1 VPAVSYQKLA
11 TDSLLLVII
20 LCVIVPHPLPLLK
33 PDLQYSLAPSMDG
46 GDTIH
51 YTPGNTTTPVTGV
64 VRVIVIAVEFDD
76 RTFNLTISDLNVI
89 FFHRLS
95 NYIANI
101 SYGKLRIEGM
111 VAGLFRAPKLMSTYG
126 ADNALVDGDPAT
138 GVRSYQL
145 AEDAV
150 EVADPNVDFTSYQY
164 LVIVHAGV
172 GQEAD
177 PMITQNIWSVAY
189 IGGVTFKTNERS
201 YDRAAIV
208 PESEGQGADV
218 LGPIAHEFLHLLG
231 LPDLYD
237 KYDARSGDAGKW
249 DVMGRGSWNGNPP
262 GSAPAHPTAWSK
274 AALGWIEP
282 EQIAEVSS
290 GQNYTAYIDSIE
302 QRSSNQKA
310 IKIPM
315 SESTYYMVEYR
326 SRALDSGLP
335 DEGVL
340 ITLIDLKRTESGGV
354 MTIISTHGKISNAPL
369 KLGEFYANKANDLLI
384 STRFSNGT
392 TYGIDVIRGQYRTIE
407 IKLPSSNTTLLVDG
421 KPCTPPGSGTT
432 VIFVTPGSHTIA
444 VPNVMIINAELRAI
458 FNEWSDGVTESERI
472 VQAAANV
479 SLSTSYKEQ
488 VLLSIASDGISD
500 TSYSSTLEVNGI
512 TYSLDDLTSVGAWID
527 LNQIANVA
535 VLTHV
540 VNVDDGTRYVFKGW
554 IGDNSNSTLLS
565 LQMSQP
571 FELVA
576 QFQKQFYLKVRSE
589 FGNSTGEG
597 WYDNGSKVILSV
609 SSPHYL
615 STTERYTFDS
625 WSGLDS
631 KQSAVSV
638 VMDRSRTMTA
648 QWKRQLLVSIAPV
661 GSDGQPLRGERLK
674 IRLEAPNGTEIA
686 RPLAGDAWLDDGL
699 WLVRTVTW
707 MSVDVSPLERAF
719 RPTGG
724 ATWVIRPNLHTLTV
738 STASSIFR
746 RGISGITVCLELPD
760 KELYVGYTNQTG
772 QITISNLPQYDY
784 HVKLMRGSEE
794 VSSAH
799 FHVVQDTR
807 LDIEI
812 SDPLENTV
820 VAGCAIAGIVSL
832 ASVTMP
838 SAVSRL
844 RRKRSKLNSAA
855 LDERVYEY
863 ILGHAGVISKSK
875 AARDLGISREALVR
889 AISRLGKTR
898 TRHKHEQQ
906 SHHRSP

>member
-1 VPAVSYQKLA
+1 MSYPKLA
-11 TDSLLLVII
+11 TDSLLLVMI

-33 PDLQYSLAPSMDG
+33 PDLQFSLSPSMDG
-46 GDTIH
+46 GDTIQ
-51 YTPGNTTTPVTGV
+51 YALGNTTTRVTGV
-64 VRVIVIAVEFDD
+64 VRVIVVAVEFDD
-76 RTFNLTISDLNVI
+76 AKFNLTISDLNAM
-89 FFHRLS
+89 FFHRLG

-111 VAGLFRAPKLMSTYG
+111 VVGVFHAPKLMSTYG
-126 ADNALVDGDPAT
+126 ADDGLIDGDPAM

-150 EVADPNVDFTSYQY
+150 EVADPDVDFSSYEY
-164 LVIVHAGV
+164 LVVVHAGV
-172 GQEAD
+172 GQEAN
-177 PMITQNIWSVAY
+177 PKIIQNIWSVAY
-189 IGGVTFKTNERS
+189 VGGVTFKTNEKS

-208 PESEGQGADV
+208 PVSEGPSTDL
-218 LGPIAHEFLHLLG
+218 LGPVAHEFLHLLG
-231 LPDLYD
+231 LPDLYS

-302 QRSSNQKA
+302 QRSSNPKA
-310 IKIPM
+310 VKIPM

-326 SRALDSGLP
+326 NRALDSGLP

-340 ITLIDLKRTESGGV
+340 ITLIDLRRTESGGL

-369 KLGEFYANKANDLLI
+369 KLGEFYVNEAKDLLI
-384 STRFSNGT
+384 STRFSNAT
-392 TYGIDVIRGQYRTIE
+392 TYGIDVIRGQYRTME
-407 IKLPSSNTTLLVDG
+407 IKLPSSNTTLLIDG

-444 VPNVMIINAELRAI
+444 VPNVMVINAELRAI

-472 VQAAANV
+472 VQTTANV

-488 VLLSIASDGISD
+488 VLLSIASNGISD
-500 TSYSSTLEVNGI
+500 TSYPSTVEVNGI

-527 LNQIANVA
+527 LNQVANVA

-540 VNVDDGTRYVFKGW
+540 VSVDDGTRYVFRGW
-554 IGDNSNSTLLS
+554 SGDNSNSTLLS

-571 FELVA
+571 IELVA

-589 FGNSTGEG
+589 FGNPTGEG
-597 WYDNGSKVILSV
+597 WYDDGTKAILSV
-609 SSPHYL
+609 SSPQYL
-615 STTERYTFDS
+615 SATERYTFNS
-625 WSGLDS
+625 WSGS
-631 KQSAVSV
+631 ESRQSAASV
-638 VMDRSRTMTA
+638 VMNRSRTVTA
-648 QWKRQLLVSIAPV
+648 QWKRQLLVSIALL
-661 GSDGQPLRGERLK
+661 GSDGQPLRGEQLK

-686 RPLAGDAWLDDGL
+686 QPLAGDVWLDDGL

-724 ATWVIRPNLHTLTV
+724 GTWVIRPNLHSLTV
-738 STASSIFR
+738 SVASSIFR
-746 RGISGITVCLELPD
+746 RAISDISVCLELPN
-760 KELYVGYTNQTG
+760 KELYVGHTNQTG

-784 HVKLMRGSEE
+784 YVKVMRGSKE
-794 VSSAH
+794 VSNAH
-799 FHVVQDTR
+799 FYVVQDTR
-807 LDIEI
+807 LGIRI

-820 VAGCAIAGIVSL
+820 VAGFAIAGIVSL
-832 ASVTMP
+832 ASVTLP
-838 SAVSRL
+838 SAVSRR

-863 ILGHAGVISKSK
+863 ILSHAGVISKSK
-875 AARDLGISREALVR
+875 AARDLGISRETLMR
-889 AISRLGKTR
+889 AISRLGAVR
-898 TRHKHEQQ
+898 TRKERERQ
-906 SHHRSP
+906 SQCGPL